1 LDPNSAHGYFLK
13 GAIQVNKGNMRE
25 AVEDL
30 RLAISFDPSNADALL
45 QLARVYVSSGQISA
59 AASLGFFT
67 KYALQGKKKKA
78 LDEVTPQL
86 ETAAKG
92 VEYLSRD
99 MAHGY
104 AMIDEKDKALD
115 WLENAANR
123 GFIAYPFLNEFDP
136 FLKNI
141 RSEERFK
148 KLMERV
154 KYEWENFKV

>member
-1 LDPNSAHGYFLK
+1 
-13 GAIQVNKGNMRE
+13 MRE
-25 AVEDL
+25 SVEDL
-30 RLAISFDPSNADALL
+30 RIALSFDPNNADAML
-45 QLARVYVSSGQISA
+45 QLALVYASCGQISSA
-59 AASLGFFT
+59 ESLGFFT

-104 AMIDEKDKALD
+104 AMIDEKEKALD

-123 GFIAYPFLNEFDP
+123 GFIAYPFLSEFDP

-141 RSEERFK
+141 RGEARFK

-154 KYEWENFKV
+154 KYEWENFEV